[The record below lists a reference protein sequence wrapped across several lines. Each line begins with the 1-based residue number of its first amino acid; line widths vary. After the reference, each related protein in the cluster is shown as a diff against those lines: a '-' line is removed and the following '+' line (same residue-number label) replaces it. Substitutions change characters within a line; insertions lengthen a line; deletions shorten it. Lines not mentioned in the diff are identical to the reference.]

1 MRISHTGAMTTMI
14 AWRTF
19 VEVCRLGTFSAAGTA
34 LGYTQSAVSRQLAG
48 LERDLGVE
56 LLERRSRGV
65 RPTAAGREVL
75 RHAQSM
81 VHSEAQARR
90 AAVAAHDQ
98 RRLSVGAIP
107 SASGWLLPEA
117 FRAVRADHPHVGLTL
132 RTASSTD
139 LEDQLEVGAIDLA
152 VISDYPP
159 GLPARHGLS
168 RIALLQDP
176 VFVIVPA
183 SHRLASNDVP
193 IGLDALRDE
202 TWVEDNPGSAAVLQQ
217 ATAAA
222 GFAPRL
228 DLEAGDLL
236 GKVAMVAA
244 GHAVAL
250 VPGLLVAALPP
261 GVTAVRLTDGPTRTV
276 YASRVTRSDPDPLLD
291 DLVAACHRVASENVI
306 GSNHPQSR

>member
-1 MRISHTGAMTTMI
+1 MTTI
-14 AWRTF
+14 TAWRTF

-48 LERDLGVE
+48 LERDLGVG
-56 LLERRSRGV
+56 LLERRPRGV

-81 VHSEAQARR
+81 VHAEAQARR

-132 RTASSTD
+132 RTGSSAD
-139 LEDQLEVGAIDLA
+139 LEDQLELGTVDLA

-159 GLPARHGLS
+159 GLPVRHGLT
-168 RIALLQDP
+168 RTELLRDP
-176 VFVIVPA
+176 VHLIVPA
-183 SHRLASNDVP
+183 SHPLAAYDGPV
-193 IGLDALRDE
+193 GLGSLRDE
-202 TWVEDNPGSAAVLQQ
+202 TWVEDNPGSAAILER

-222 GFAPRL
+222 GFTPRL
-228 DLEAGDLL
+228 DFEAGDLL

-250 VPGLLVAALPP
+250 VPGLLVAALPE
-261 GVTAVRLTDGPTRTV
+261 GVAACRLSDGPTRTV
-276 YASRVTRSDPDPLLD
+276 YASRVERVDPDPLLD
-291 DLVAACHRVASENVI
+291 DLVAACRRVAA
-306 GSNHPQSR
+306 